1 MRVVL
6 ADDSLKI
13 RQVLRAMLINLKH
26 EVVAEAVNGTEAI
39 AFCEQL
45 HPDIAILDISMGAIG
60 GDIAADRIREAH
72 TARYILLFTSRA
84 SIKEAFEAKG
94 FAVLIKPVMQGDM
107 RNKIAALTGGLTL
120 GDANGTDRAG
130 P

>member
-1 MRVVL
+1 MRVIL

-26 EVVAEAVNGTEAI
+26 DVVAEAVSGTEAI
-39 AFCEQL
+39 AFCERFV
-45 HPDIAILDISMGAIG
+45 PDIAILDISMGSVG
-60 GDIAADRIREAH
+60 GDVAAEHIREAH

-94 FAVLIKPVMQGDM
+94 FAVLIKPVMQGDLK
-107 RNKIAALTGGLTL
+107 NKIAALTGGLTM

>member
-39 AFCEQL
+39 AFCEKYT
-45 HPDIAILDISMGAIG
+45 PDIAILDISMGSVG

-72 TARYILLFTSRA
+72 TARYILLFTSRT
-84 SIKEAFEAKG
+84 SIKESFEAKG
-94 FAVLIKPVMQGDM
+94 FAVLIKPVMQGDLKK
-107 RNKIAALTGGLTL
+107 KIAVLTGGLTL
-120 GDANGTDRAG
+120 GDANGTDRAS